1 MKIKTTPL
9 ASEIAEEIGNGRMP
23 FAHFMERALYD
34 TDRGYYM
41 KPLPIEL
48 QERDY
53 FTSADVSEV
62 FGQCLAR
69 QFAEIWK
76 ILGKPENFHII
87 ELGAGRGLLC
97 QDVYNS
103 LKSESPDCI
112 SQTNYIVVEK
122 SAGRWN
128 NQQQGSEPN
137 NAINQN
143 CITKLDDIANLPSGI
158 TGVVYSNEFFDAL
171 PIHRVCPFGDNFLE
185 VYVRVRN
192 GEFYE
197 ELGEPSTQELQA
209 YFDRLEITFAEGKKD
224 GRTEVNLQAVETMK
238 IIGRKLNCGLVLT
251 FDYGYPADELFTP
264 KRIAGGGTL
273 MCYNRH
279 KAHANPYIHVGEQD
293 ITTHVDFSS
302 LALAGMEVNMN
313 TVGFTDQHHALVGL
327 GIANELVP
335 LMNTKETNS
344 PGGIR
349 RNLAIKTLLLPGGLG
364 GTLKVL
370 VQEKG
375 IGVSVAE
382 KLSALRSSLY
392 NTKDLLQGK

>member
-1 MKIKTTPL
+1 MKIETTPL
-9 ASEIAEEIGNGRMP
+9 ASEIAKEIGNGRMP
-23 FAHFMERALYD
+23 FVHFMERALYD
-34 TDRGYYM
+34 ADRGYYM

-53 FTSADVSEV
+53 YTSSDVSEI
-62 FGQCLAR
+62 FGRCLAR

-76 ILGKPENFHII
+76 ILGEPKNFHII

-97 QDVYNS
+97 HDVYNS

-112 SQTNYIVVEK
+112 SRTSYIVVEK
-122 SAGRWN
+122 STGRWN
-128 NQQQGSEPN
+128 NQ
-137 NAINQN
+137 N
-143 CITKLDDIANLPSGI
+143 CITRLDNIANLPSGI

-171 PIHRVCPFGDNFLE
+171 PIHRVCPFDNSLLE

-197 ELGEPSTQELQA
+197 ELGELSTQELQA
-209 YFDRLEITFAEGKKD
+209 YFDRLKITFAEGKD
-224 GRTEVNLQAVETMK
+224 EGRAEVNLQAVEAIK
-238 IIGRKLNCGLVLT
+238 SIGHKLSRGLVLT
-251 FDYGYPADELFTP
+251 FDYGYPADELFAP

-273 MCYNRH
+273 MCYHRH
-279 KAHANPYIHVGEQD
+279 KAHPNPYIHVGKQD

-302 LALAGMEVNMN
+302 LALAGMEANMHA
-313 TVGFTDQHHALVGL
+313 VGFTDQHHALVGL
-327 GIANELVP
+327 GIANELAP
-335 LMNTKETNS
+335 LMDSKETNS
-344 PGGIR
+344 PEGIR

-364 GTLKVL
+364 GTLRVL

-375 IGVSVAE
+375 IGEKVAE

-392 NTKDLLQGK
+392 NTRDLFPGKNNT